1 MGHNLK
7 VSPGI
12 RGRAI
17 WKSESRPSG
26 AEDGSQWSCEIWG
39 AESPPGEGA
48 QGWGGARAEGDPST
62 GLGASYPGLGSG
74 CCEESR
80 AARGFPEANEE
91 RQGPGLPA
99 PPPASGPRIGCQGSP
114 DRK

>member
-7 VSPGI
+7 MSTGN

-26 AEDGSQWSCEIWG
+26 AEEEVNG
-39 AESPPGEGA
+39 AASVWDAECPSR
-48 QGWGGARAEGDPST
+48 GGGVGLEGDPST
-62 GLGASYPGLGSG
+62 GLGAKPVTLYPGGSTQG
-74 CCEESR
+74 WEVNRTDCR
-80 AARGFPEANEE
+80 FPKDNEE
-91 RQGPGLPA
+91 TPALGLLA
-99 PPPASGPRIGCQGSP
+99 PQSASDPQIGCQDSL